1 MVNTRSPQLWKR
13 SVTWTTSST
22 FFICACMKLKSLF
35 DLKLTPGYPV
45 SLKMVQSKY
54 NSGPILFLL
63 LGILGS
69 FIYPRRMKD
78 PFSWGVSL
86 PFLCRGT
93 HGTGHMAQ
101 KHRHTHTH
109 PIHHLFHTALLDLWW
124 GFCSGL
130 SLSLIDATNQ
140 AVPFYHL
147 CCSTSRDSLMLC
159 QASGGLQSQSY
170 PCQQCY
176 GFGIHHTE

>member
-13 SVTWTTSST
+13 SATWTTSSN

-45 SLKMVQSKY
+45 SLKMVQSKH

-86 PFLCRGT
+86 PFLCRGCYT
-93 HGTGHMAQ
+93 KDTW
-101 KHRHTHTH
+101 HRNTLTY
-109 PIHHLFHTALLDLWW
+109 PIHHLFHTALLDLRW

-140 AVPFYHL
+140 AVPFYRI
-147 CCSTSRDSLMLC
+147 CCSTS
-159 QASGGLQSQSY
+159 LQSQSY